1 MLSRDTKATVAA
13 SAWEEVDL
21 YRFFA
26 FTLGQPAVERF
37 EWLQRPDLD
46 ALLAGLWDMLE
57 CEGVC
62 PRPGTYADYQEYES
76 TYVAEFEVGLPAAPV
91 PLQESA
97 HDTTA
102 PPQDTVLENVFF
114 YEVLGLKAAP
124 ARYAP
129 DHLVTQLEF
138 LSAVRFMRRRTP
150 QVANREPL
158 ARLERDYL
166 ERHVLNWL
174 PRAEE
179 KLARR
184 QPPVFPLLL
193 QLLHAFARRQHAD
206 LRAVGSLPG

>member
-62 PRPGTYADYQEYES
+62 PRPGTYADYQEY
-76 TYVAEFEVGLPAAPV
+76 
-91 PLQESA
+91 
-97 HDTTA
+97 
-102 PPQDTVLENVFF
+102 
-114 YEVLGLKAAP
+114 
-124 ARYAP
+124 